1 MSEDTN
7 KSGDQATKANDE
19 TAGLKAKVN
28 ELLGTIKELKG
39 NLTSKEQ
46 EAEDAATEAER
57 AKGDVAALE
66 KRLAEKHEKAIKALK
81 DTIAE
86 RDASLKTLTQDNAIL
101 DSMSKAGVV
110 KELQPAVEALLKSKA
125 QYADGVT
132 TIEGQ
137 SIADYTASF
146 FASDAGKHFVAAPV
160 NSGSNSTGST
170 VKGQAYTKEN
180 FDASKWAELSVSDPA
195 AARAWAVDAG
205 KQNLAD
211 SIQ

>member
-7 KSGDQATKANDE
+7 KNDE
-19 TAGLKAKVN
+19 KVVKTTEADAALKKVN
-28 ELLGTIKELKG
+28 ADLKREKQELADRLAEIE
-39 NLTSKEQ
+39 S
-46 EAEDAATEAER
+46 EAEAAAEEAAR
-57 AKGDVAALE
+57 AKNDVAALE